1 MDPSLREDTNGSR
14 LDDSNLNGK
23 NKKKKT
29 IDDYEFIVNEGGKT
43 KTSDLGKG
51 SYGSVKKV
59 KDKETGKVYA
69 MKIVSSW
76 KYLYV

>member
-1 MDPSLREDTNGSR
+1 MDPSLREDSNGSR

-23 NKKKKT
+23 TKKKKT
-29 IDDYEFIVNEGGKT
+29 LDDYEFIVNDNGKT

-59 KDKETGKVYA
+59 KEKESGKIYA
-69 MKIVSSW
+69 MKIVSP
-76 KYLYV
+76 